1 MVIEKKTGNRLIWA
15 VALLVLAGIFFLV
28 RSATRARLP
37 IRVAQVQQGSLIK
50 TLSTNGRVE
59 PQVNFEAHALAP
71 GIVRAVYAHEGD
83 VVRQGKLLLVLDDS
97 DARSRLA
104 TALAAVRAA
113 QANNDAMSRGGTQE
127 ERLSLGGELARAQ
140 AEGEQATRDLAAIQR
155 LVSTGAAAP
164 SELNAAKQRVALADT
179 NFKLLQQRQTSRYAP
194 MDMEHARA
202 ELTDAQA
209 AYAAAQT
216 IVNAANV
223 RAPFAGTVYSLPVS
237 ATEFVQQGDKLLQ
250 IADLS
255 RVQVR
260 AYFDEPEIGNLHD
273 GQEIVI
279 QWAAKPDLQ
288 WHGHIVRV
296 PSTIIAYGTRNVG
309 EVLVQ
314 VDDAKGA
321 LLPNTNVTVTVTVN
335 SVASALTVPR
345 EAFHTE
351 AGKDYVYIVSKDK
364 LQRDGVQVGAI
375 NLTQVQIRSGLEEG
389 ATVALGT
396 TNGQPIT
403 DGVPIRIVE

>member
-1 MVIEKKTGNRLIWA
+1 MVIERKTSNRFIWA
-15 VALLVLAGIFFLV
+15 VALLVLTGIFFVV

-37 IRVAQVQQGSLIK
+37 IRVAQVQEGSLIK

-59 PQVNFEAHALAP
+59 PQVNFEAHALSP

-83 VVRQGKLLLVLDDS
+83 LVPQGKLLLLLDDT
-97 DARSRLA
+97 DARARLA

-127 ERLSLGGELARAQ
+127 ERLSLGGELTRAQ
-140 AEGEQATRDLAAIQR
+140 SERDQASLSLGAIQR
-155 LVSTGAAAP
+155 LVATGAAAP
-164 SELNAAKQRVALADT
+164 SEFNAAKQRVALADT
-179 NFKLLQQRQTSRYAP
+179 NIKLLQQRQTSRYAP
-194 MDMEHARA
+194 VDMEHAHA

-250 IADLS
+250 MANLS

-260 AYFDEPEIGNLHD
+260 AYFDEPEIGNLHV
-273 GQEIVI
+273 GQPIRI
-279 QWAAKPDLQ
+279 QWAAKPDLA
-288 WHGHIVRV
+288 WHGSIVRI
-296 PSTIIAYGTRNVG
+296 PSTIIGYGTRNVG

-314 VDDAKGA
+314 VDDANGA

-335 SVASALTVPR
+335 SVARALTVPR
-345 EAFHTE
+345 EALHTD
-351 AGKDYVYIVSKDK
+351 AGKDYVYIVSNDK
-364 LQRDGVQVGAI
+364 LTRNSVHVGAI
-375 NLTQVQIRSGLEEG
+375 NLTQVQVLSGLEEG
-389 ATVALGT
+389 QKVALGT